1 MVLDIA
7 LNYCL
12 IGTSSNHSHLGP
24 IISSESV
31 SVLDYSF
38 YFLHHSGSLHIELR
52 LCPPIVMND
61 FPKNKRAYV
70 TEYGLFILIFSI
82 CAKFRTK
89 EKGYSIFGS
98 TKVIS
103 TMYCIHIFSTTR
115 QCKNDL

>member
-1 MVLDIA
+1 MSKVL
-7 LNYCL
+7 L
-12 IGTSSNHSHLGP
+12 LG
-24 IISSESV
+24 
-31 SVLDYSF
+31 DQMK
-38 YFLHHSGSLHIELR
+38 GLR
-52 LCPPIVMND
+52 LRQKDFSGETGPKLPHFEEI

-103 TMYCIHIFSTTR
+103 TMYCIHIFATPR